1 MSSVLDF
8 TKPHLLRSDAEYDA
22 AVAEVDALLDRD
34 PRQGTEEFE
43 RLEFLS
49 VLIEEYEDEHEPRG
63 DWEASPQSVVDFML
77 DQKEMTRADLNDVMG
92 GKSRV
97 SEFFSG
103 KRELSRDQI
112 RALRE
117 LLGIPADLLLR

>member
-1 MSSVLDF
+1 MLDF
-8 TKPHLLRSDAEYDA
+8 TKPHLLRSEEEYQA
-22 AVAEVDALLDRD
+22 AVAEVDALLDAD
-34 PRQGTEEFE
+34 PRPGTEEFE

-49 VLIEEYEDEHEPRG
+49 VLIEEYEDEHEPFAE
-63 DWEASPQSVVDFML
+63 WQASPPAVVDFML
-77 DQKEMTRADLNDVMG
+77 EQKGMTRADLAEALG

-103 KRELSRDQI
+103 KREVSREQI
-112 RALRE
+112 RAVRD